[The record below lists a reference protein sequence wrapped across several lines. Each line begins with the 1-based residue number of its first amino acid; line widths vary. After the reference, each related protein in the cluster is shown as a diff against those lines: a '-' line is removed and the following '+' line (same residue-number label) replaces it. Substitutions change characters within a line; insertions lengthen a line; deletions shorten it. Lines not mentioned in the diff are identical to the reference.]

1 MIGKVLRIGFVATIL
16 IPAVVSFLPG
26 HASARGAH
34 ISSSLAA
41 RATAVSGPVIDVSPA
56 SHDFGRVNV
65 GGSTGTSSSPTKVV
79 GDMTGNINGT
89 PVNLHVYVSLD
100 YATGMTH
107 AELTNVPASLGSSL
121 RVVMSHATIAGC
133 AAALTSGGAVNCG
146 QLLGGNFSRDGTLN
160 YLDTGDSIRIVQ
172 SVSYTAGDTVS
183 FTGTMNG
190 SIPNIP
196 EADSV
201 ALGDMHELW
210 HLENPTQL
218 AVGFDAGSQQTYQTG
233 LAGGPWVP
241 DPPKRVR
248 HGKVVRKNP
257 CIPPRVDC
265 DIILLPFDEIR
276 ILDRIVVRWN
286 AVTRTV
292 TWDMRNQMIPAAN
305 RFPFTVSNR
314 GEAELHVLGLTHSGP
329 GFSAVLGSQTIPV
342 GGSTTLSA
350 AYTPS
355 GSGPQSDNITLVT
368 NADNGNFSVLA
379 TGRANNAPT
388 FTPPLAASYNA
399 PAYVSFTLTASASDP
414 EGDGLG
420 WSIAST
426 PALPVG
432 ATFDGANGTLSWTPE
447 AADAGN
453 YNVTITVTDGLAH
466 SDGNFT
472 VHVTAANSPPTANAG
487 GPYSGSTNVPLAMNG
502 TGSSDPD
509 AGQTLTYDWNFG
521 DGNTGT
527 GVTPSHTY
535 IHAGNYIV
543 SLTVTDNG
551 SPVLNATTTT
561 SASIVD
567 FVPIEIVLA
576 PGTPPVLKKKGNM
589 LFGIESYTRPLTDI
603 DPNSL
608 FLTTTYPNAGTVSQV
623 ALTPRKGYIIGDINA
638 NLFYDLDVSIK
649 GDLRPL
655 VSNVPGGATITVV
668 FNFFTYGSHL
678 PVRGTI
684 DLVKQG
690 GGGAAPFQGL
700 AAVSSAASLNPFKLE
715 TTIRYAVP
723 AAGPVSIRVYSV
735 RGQLVRTLRQESGN
749 PGTYEVR
756 WNGKDDQGRQ
766 SPSGIYFV
774 SVQQG
779 AMNSTTRLVLAR

>member
-1 MIGKVLRIGFVATIL
+1 MRTSAFLIVLLGLFAL
-16 IPAVVSFLPG
+16 AFAPG
-26 HASARGAH
+26 NASAAEQGAGVLA
-34 ISSSLAA
+34 SSAA
-41 RATAVSGPVIDVSPA
+41 ERAAAVSGPVINVTPA
-56 SHDFGRVNV
+56 SHDFGRTNV
-65 GGSTGTSSSPTKVV
+65 GTTTGAFDFTVQNNGDATLMISSITHS
-79 GDMTGNINGT
+79 GTGF
-89 PVNLHVYVSLD
+89 S
-100 YATGMTH
+100 AT
-107 AELTNVPASLGSSL
+107 LGSS
-121 RVVMSHATIAGC
+121 
-133 AAALTSGGAVNCG
+133 
-146 QLLGGNFSRDGTLN
+146 
-160 YLDTGDSIRIVQ
+160 
-172 SVSYTAGDTVS
+172 
-183 FTGTMNG
+183 
-190 SIPNIP
+190 SIP
-196 EADSV
+196 A
-201 ALGDMHELW
+201 H
-210 HLENPTQL
+210 T
-218 AVGFDAGSQQTYQTG
+218 T
-233 LAGGPWVP
+233 
-241 DPPKRVR
+241 
-248 HGKVVRKNP
+248 
-257 CIPPRVDC
+257 
-265 DIILLPFDEIR
+265 
-276 ILDRIVVRWN
+276 
-286 AVTRTV
+286 
-292 TWDMRNQMIPAAN
+292 
-305 RFPFTVSNR
+305 
-314 GEAELHVLGLTHSGP
+314 
-329 GFSAVLGSQTIPV
+329 
-342 GGSTTLSA
+342 TTLSS
-350 AYTPS
+350 AYTPT

-379 TGRANNAPT
+379 TGRANNAPV
-388 FTPPLAASYNA
+388 FNPALNANYNA
-399 PAYVSFTLTASASDP
+399 PAFVNFTLTASASDQ
-414 EGDGLG
+414 EGDGLS

-432 ATFDGANGTLSWTPE
+432 ATFDGASGTLNWTPE

-453 YNVTITVTDGLAH
+453 YNVTITVTDGLGSTPGA
-466 SDGNFT
+466 FT
-472 VHVTAANSPPTANAG
+472 LHVTADNRPPVANPG
-487 GPYSGSTNVPLAMNG
+487 GPYAGSTHVPLALNG
-502 TGSSDPD
+502 AGSSDPD

-521 DGNTGT
+521 DGNTGSGASPT
-527 GVTPSHTY
+527 HTY
-535 IHAGNYIV
+535 NLAGNYIV

-551 SPVLNATTTT
+551 SPTLNHTATT

-567 FVPIEIVLA
+567 FVPIQIVLA

-608 FLTTTYPNAGTVSQV
+608 YLTTTYPNAGTVSSV
-623 ALTPRKGYIIGDINA
+623 SLTPRKGYIIGDINA

-655 VSNVPGGATITVV
+655 VSRVPSGTTITVV

>member
-1 MIGKVLRIGFVATIL
+1 MIGKYLRIGFVATIL
-16 IPAVVSFLPG
+16 IPAVVSLLPS
-26 HASARGAH
+26 HASARDAR

-65 GGSTGTSSSPTKVV
+65 GS
-79 GDMTGNINGT
+79 
-89 PVNLHVYVSLD
+89 
-100 YATGMTH
+100 
-107 AELTNVPASLGSSL
+107 
-121 RVVMSHATIAGC
+121 
-133 AAALTSGGAVNCG
+133 TSGTFV
-146 QLLGGNFSRDGTLN
+146 
-160 YLDTGDSIRIVQ
+160 
-172 SVSYTAGDTVS
+172 
-183 FTGTMNG
+183 
-190 SIPNIP
+190 
-196 EADSV
+196 
-201 ALGDMHELW
+201 
-210 HLENPTQL
+210 
-218 AVGFDAGSQQTYQTG
+218 
-233 LAGGPWVP
+233 
-241 DPPKRVR
+241 
-248 HGKVVRKNP
+248 
-257 CIPPRVDC
+257 
-265 DIILLPFDEIR
+265 
-276 ILDRIVVRWN
+276 
-286 AVTRTV
+286 
-292 TWDMRNQMIPAAN
+292 
-305 RFPFTVSNR
+305 FTVSNS
-314 GEAELHVLGLTHSGP
+314 GKAALHISAVTHSAP
-329 GFSAVLGSQTIPV
+329 GFSSALDDSTIPV
-342 GGSTTLSA
+342 GGTATLSS

-355 GSGPQSDNITLVT
+355 GSGPQSDNIKLVSD
-368 NADNGNFSVLA
+368 ADNGDFLVLV

-399 PAYVSFTLTASASDP
+399 PAYVSFTLTASASDQ
-414 EGDGLG
+414 EGDGQS
-420 WSIAST
+420 WSIASS

-432 ATFDGANGTLSWTPE
+432 ATFDAASGILSWTPS
-447 AADAGN
+447 AADAGD

-466 SDGNFT
+466 SDGPFT
-472 VHVTAANSPPTANAG
+472 LHVTANNRPPTSNPG
-487 GPYSGSTNVPLAMNG
+487 GPYSGSTNVPLAM
-502 TGSSDPD
+502 TAEGSSDPD
-509 AGQTLTYDWNFG
+509 AGQTLIYDWNFG
-521 DGNTGT
+521 DGNTGS
-527 GVTPSHTY
+527 GITPTHTY
-535 IHAGNYIV
+535 TRAGNYIV

-551 SPVLNATTTT
+551 SPVLNATATT

-567 FVPIEIVLA
+567 FVPVTVVLA
-576 PGTPPVLKKKGNM
+576 TGTAPVLKKKGNM

-608 FLTTTYPNAGTVSQV
+608 YLTTTYPNAGTVTQV
-623 ALTPRKGYIIGDINA
+623 SLTPRKGYIIGDINA

-655 VSNVPGGATITVV
+655 VSKVPAGTTITVV

-690 GGGAAPFQGL
+690 GGGAAPFQGI

-723 AAGPVSIRVYSV
+723 AAGAVSIRVYSV

-779 AMNSTTRLVLAR
+779 FMNSTTRLVLAR

>member
-16 IPAVVSFLPG
+16 IPAVVSLLPG
-26 HASARGAH
+26 HASARDA
-34 ISSSLAA
+34 SSTLAA
-41 RATAVSGPVIDVSPA
+41 RATAVSGPVINVSPA

-65 GGSTGTSSSPTKVV
+65 GSMSSAFV
-79 GDMTGNINGT
+79 
-89 PVNLHVYVSLD
+89 
-100 YATGMTH
+100 
-107 AELTNVPASLGSSL
+107 
-121 RVVMSHATIAGC
+121 
-133 AAALTSGGAVNCG
+133 
-146 QLLGGNFSRDGTLN
+146 
-160 YLDTGDSIRIVQ
+160 
-172 SVSYTAGDTVS
+172 
-183 FTGTMNG
+183 
-190 SIPNIP
+190 
-196 EADSV
+196 
-201 ALGDMHELW
+201 
-210 HLENPTQL
+210 
-218 AVGFDAGSQQTYQTG
+218 
-233 LAGGPWVP
+233 
-241 DPPKRVR
+241 
-248 HGKVVRKNP
+248 
-257 CIPPRVDC
+257 
-265 DIILLPFDEIR
+265 
-276 ILDRIVVRWN
+276 
-286 AVTRTV
+286 
-292 TWDMRNQMIPAAN
+292 
-305 RFPFTVSNR
+305 FTVQNNGDAMLVISSID
-314 GEAELHVLGLTHSGP
+314 HSGP
-329 GFSAVLGSQTIPV
+329 GFSDSLGSSSVPAHTT
-342 GGSTTLSA
+342 TTLSS

-414 EGDGLG
+414 EGDGLS

-432 ATFDGANGTLSWTPE
+432 ATFDGASGTLNWTPE
-447 AADAGN
+447 ASDAGN
-453 YNVTITVTDGLAH
+453 YNVTITVTDGIAP

-472 VHVTAANSPPTANAG
+472 LHVTAANSPPTANAG
-487 GPYSGSTNVPLAMNG
+487 GPYSGSTNVPLAMTG
-502 TGSSDPD
+502 AGSSDPD

-567 FVPIEIVLA
+567 FVPIQIVLA

-608 FLTTTYPNAGTVSQV
+608 YLTTTYPNAGTVSSV
-623 ALTPRKGYIIGDINA
+623 SLTPRKGYIIGDINA

-655 VSNVPGGATITVV
+655 VSRVPSGTTITVV

-684 DLVKQG
+684 DLVKQGG